1 MEAPREIDMKRL
13 KISLISL
20 LGAMAFTAMAQA
32 AEPQTATAAGTVAA
46 GQADET
52 KKPPIS
58 DAYCLRHTGTRI
70 TSRAVDKVADKADA
84 NAATARRART
94 CNNGAIGRAYTRD
107 DLDRTGETDLADALR
122 KLDPTI
128 H

>member
-1 MEAPREIDMKRL
+1 MKRL
-13 KISLISL
+13 KISFISL
-20 LGAMAFTAMAQA
+20 LAAVAFTAMAQA
-32 AEPQTATAAGTVAA
+32 AEPQATPAADTAVTA
-46 GQADET
+46 QADDA
-52 KKPPIS
+52 KRPPAS

-70 TSRAVDKVADKADA
+70 TSRAADKAADKAGA
-84 NAATARRART
+84 NAATARKSRT

-122 KLDPTI
+122 RLDPAI